1 MLEKKMIKKR
11 QLLNK
16 IDILKNLSTEHKE
29 SLKELT
35 IFKKIGSTND
45 EAKTK
50 LTEIENF
57 NDSIAIFAEQQTSG
71 RGRSGKT
78 WESPANVNIYLSFGW
93 FSSLKLTDL
102 EGLSLASA
110 VEVSNHLEPIIGE
123 SLKIK
128 WPNDLFLSEKKTGGI
143 LVETTSN
150 KNGTNII
157 IGVGLNVLMSDQEES
172 SIDQEWT
179 SLSLHFGKDFD
190 RNRIAGL
197 ILEALFC
204 LKNNFKLKGF
214 SYYKDRF
221 EELNIL
227 KNKECLAAFD
237 GMSLR
242 GLAEGITEDGELILN
257 ENGKIHHLRYGDV
270 SIKKFKL

>member
-1 MLEKKMIKKR
+1 MIKKR

-16 IDILKNLSTEHKE
+16 TDILKNISVKHKE

-35 IFKKIGSTND
+35 IFEKIGSTND

-50 LTEIENF
+50 LTKIKNF
-57 NDSIAIFAEQQTSG
+57 NDSLAIFAEQQTSG

-93 FSSLKLTDL
+93 RSSLKISDL
-102 EGLSLASA
+102 EGLSLATGVVIS
-110 VEVSNHLEPIIGE
+110 SYLKPLIGE

-150 KNGTNII
+150 KKATSIV
-157 IGVGLNVLMSDQEES
+157 IGIGLNVLMSDKVKN
-172 SIDQEWT
+172 SIDQDWT
-179 SLSLHFGKDFD
+179 SLSIHFGKDFD
-190 RNRIAGL
+190 RNQIAGN
-197 ILEALFC
+197 ILEALFH
-204 LKNNFKLKGF
+204 LKNNFGSNGF
-214 SYYKDRF
+214 SHYKDQF

-227 KNKECLAAFD
+227 KNIECLATFD
-237 GMSLR
+237 DMSLT
-242 GLAEGITEDGELILN
+242 GSAEGITEQGELIFK
-257 ENGKIHHLRYGDV
+257 ENGKIHRLRYGDV
-270 SIKKFKL
+270 SIKKI

>member
-1 MLEKKMIKKR
+1 MIKKR

-16 IDILKNLSTEHKE
+16 IDILKNISAEHKE

-35 IFKKIGSTND
+35 IFEEIGSTND

-57 NDSIAIFAEQQTSG
+57 NDSLVIFAEQQTSG

-78 WESPANVNIYLSFGW
+78 WESPANFNIYLSFGW
-93 FSSLKLTDL
+93 HSSLKISDL
-102 EGLSLASA
+102 EGLSLASG
-110 VEVSNHLEPIIGE
+110 VEISNHLDPIIGE

-150 KNGTNII
+150 KKSTSIV
-157 IGVGLNVLMSDQEES
+157 IGVGLNVLMSDKVEN
-172 SIDQEWT
+172 SIDQDWT
-179 SLSLHFGKDFD
+179 SLSIHFGKDFD
-190 RNRIAGL
+190 RNKIAGN
-197 ILEALFC
+197 ILEALFH
-204 LKNNFKLKGF
+204 LKNNFETNGF
-214 SYYKDRF
+214 SHYKDRF

-227 KNKECLAAFD
+227 KNKECLATFD
-237 GMSLR
+237 DVSLM
-242 GLAEGITEDGELILN
+242 GLVEGITENGELIFN
-257 ENGKIHHLRYGDV
+257 ENGKIHQLRYGDV
-270 SIKKFKL
+270 SIKKI

>member
-1 MLEKKMIKKR
+1 MIKKR

-16 IDILKNLSTEHKE
+16 IDVLKNISVEHKE

-35 IFKKIGSTND
+35 IFEEIGSTND

-57 NDSIAIFAEQQTSG
+57 NDSLVIFAEQQTSG

-93 FSSLKLTDL
+93 HSSLKISDL
-102 EGLSLASA
+102 EGLSLASG
-110 VEVSNHLEPIIGE
+110 VEISNHLDPIIGE

-150 KNGTNII
+150 KKSTSIV
-157 IGVGLNVLMSDQEES
+157 IGVGLNVLMSDKVEN
-172 SIDQEWT
+172 SIDQDWT
-179 SLSLHFGKDFD
+179 SLSIHFGKDFD
-190 RNRIAGL
+190 RNEIAGL
-197 ILEALFC
+197 MLEALFH
-204 LKNNFKLKGF
+204 LKNNFESKGF
-214 SYYKDRF
+214 THYKDRF
-221 EELNIL
+221 EELNTL
-227 KNKECLAAFD
+227 NNRECLVTLKD
-237 GMSLR
+237 MSLK
-242 GLAEGITEDGELILN
+242 GLVEGITENGELILN
-257 ENGKIHHLRYGDV
+257 ENGKIHQLRYGDV
-270 SIKKFKL
+270 SIKKI

>member
-1 MLEKKMIKKR
+1 MIKKR

-16 IDILKNLSTEHKE
+16 IDILKNISAEHKG

-35 IFKKIGSTND
+35 IFEEIGSTND

-57 NDSIAIFAEQQTSG
+57 KDSLAIFAEQQTSG

-93 FSSLKLTDL
+93 RSSLKISDL
-102 EGLSLASA
+102 EGLSLATGVVIS
-110 VEVSNHLEPIIGE
+110 SHLKPLIGE

-150 KNGTNII
+150 KKGTSIV
-157 IGVGLNVLMSDQEES
+157 IGIGLNVLMSDKVKN
-172 SIDQEWT
+172 SIDQDWT
-179 SLSLHFGKDFD
+179 SLSIHFGKDFD
-190 RNRIAGL
+190 RNQIAGN
-197 ILEALFC
+197 ILEALFH
-204 LKNNFKLKGF
+204 LKNNFGSNGF
-214 SYYKDRF
+214 SHFKDQF

-227 KNKECLAAFD
+227 KNIECLATFD
-237 GMSLR
+237 DMSLT
-242 GLAEGITEDGELILN
+242 GSAEGITEQGELLFK
-257 ENGKIHHLRYGDV
+257 ENGKIHRLRYGDV
-270 SIKKFKL
+270 SIKKI

>member
-1 MLEKKMIKKR
+1 MIKKR

-16 IDILKNLSTEHKE
+16 IDILKNIPIGYEE

-35 IFKKIGSTND
+35 IFKEIGSTNN

-93 FSSLKLTDL
+93 HSSLKLSDL
-102 EGLSLASA
+102 EGLSLASG
-110 VEVSNHLEPIIGE
+110 VEISNHLEPIIGE

-150 KNGTNII
+150 KKGTSIV
-157 IGVGLNVLMSDQEES
+157 IGVGLNVLMSDKVEN
-172 SIDQEWT
+172 SIDQDWT
-179 SLSLHFGKDFD
+179 SLSIHFGKDFD
-190 RNRIAGL
+190 RNEIAGL
-197 ILEALFC
+197 MLEALFH
-204 LKNNFKLKGF
+204 LKNNFESNGF
-214 SYYKDRF
+214 SHYKDQF
-221 EELNIL
+221 EELNLL
-227 KNKECLAAFD
+227 KNKECLATLKD
-237 GMSLR
+237 LSLK
-242 GLAEGITEDGELILN
+242 GLVEGISENGELIFN
-257 ENGKIHHLRYGDV
+257 ENGKIHRLRYGDV
-270 SIKKFKL
+270 SIKKI